1 MPSIRHLAAP
11 AAAIVLCAPQAAWA
25 ADDHAV
31 LAKGERAYRAEFP
44 GTDFDKRSIEL
55 SEIVTDGPIR
65 DSIPPIDKPKFMSV
79 ADAGHIGA
87 FEPVVSVTIDGD
99 ARAYPL
105 RILLWHEIVNDVVG
119 GVPILVSYCPLCNS
133 GVVFDRRLAGLPGGR
148 PGGRLLS
155 FGNTGRIRHYDMVM
169 YDHETESWWQ
179 QFLGEAIVGEL
190 VGQRLKAIPSRLE
203 SMGRF
208 RARAPK
214 GKLLLPDDRKARAY
228 GTSPY
233 VDFERGSPAFPYK
246 LPEGVRMLDRV
257 VVVGDEAWTLRLVRR
272 RRRIEAGDLVLTW
285 EAGQNSIHDAKII
298 AFGRDVGNV
307 VVQRREGGPGGK
319 EGKLVDAVYDMAFAF
334 AFRAFRPEGRL
345 YTK

>member
-1 MPSIRHLAAP
+1 MPSIRHLAAL
-11 AAAIVLCAPQAAWA
+11 AAAIVLCAAQAVWA
-25 ADDHAV
+25 ADDHAA
-31 LAKGERAYRAEFP
+31 LTQGEQAYRAEFP

-65 DSIPPIDKPKFMSV
+65 DSILPIDNPKFVPV

-87 FEPVVSVTIDGD
+87 FEPVVSVTIDGH

-119 GVPILVSYCPLCNS
+119 GVPLLVSYCPLCNS
-133 GVVFDRRLAGLPGGR
+133 GVVFDRRL
-148 PGGRLLS
+148 GGRLLS

-169 YDHETESWWQ
+169 YDRETESWWQ

-190 VGQRLKAIPSRLE
+190 VGKRMKAIPSRLE
-203 SMGRF
+203 SMDRF
-208 RARAPK
+208 RARAPG
-214 GKLLLPDDRKARAY
+214 GKLLLPDDREARAY

-246 LPEGVRMLDRV
+246 LPGGVRMLDRV
-257 VVVGDEAWTLRLVRR
+257 VVVGDEAWTLRLLRA

-285 EAGQNSIHDAKII
+285 EAGQNSIHDSRVI

-307 VVQRREGGPGGK
+307 VVQRREGG
-319 EGKLVDAVYDMAFAF
+319 KLVDAVYDVTFAF
-334 AFRAFRPEGRL
+334 AFSAFRPQGILHVE
-345 YTK
+345 